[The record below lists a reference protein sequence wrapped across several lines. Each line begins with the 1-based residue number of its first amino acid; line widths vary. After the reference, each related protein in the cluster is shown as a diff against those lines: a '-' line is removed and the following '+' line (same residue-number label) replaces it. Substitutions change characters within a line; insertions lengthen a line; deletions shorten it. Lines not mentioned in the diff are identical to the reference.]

1 MESNLTEKYLYQ
13 DECHKI
19 IGACYEV
26 HNFLGHGFLESV
38 YQEALS
44 IEFMKSRIPFE
55 AQKKL
60 DVWFKDVKLEKS
72 FYADFLCYGKI
83 IIELKAMDGL
93 VPEHIAQVLN
103 YLKATKLNLGLLINF
118 GASKVQIKRVIL

>member
-1 MESNLTEKYLYQ
+1 MENTEKYLYQ
-13 DECHKI
+13 DECHNI

-44 IEFMKSRIPFE
+44 IEFIKSRIPFE
-55 AQKKL
+55 SQKKL

-83 IIELKAMDGL
+83 ILELKAMDGL

-118 GASKVQIKRVIL
+118 GASKVQIKRVIF